1 MEEKRDLTAL
11 DWVLGE
17 ISESLN
23 QSRQALEAYMGD
35 VQDATQLRFCL
46 THLHQVYGSLQMVEL
61 EGPTMLAQEMELL
74 TQEMLNGAVAA
85 DNTVANT
92 LMRAIVQLPLFLQQI
107 QRGTGFHSSAVFPL
121 VNELRAARGDSLI
134 IDSVGF
140 KPDLSALQLRFGTA
154 PKLLADQNH
163 FLAVA
168 KKLQQM
174 FQFAAASVLR
184 GMNLKDNRDYL
195 NKIFLRLKAI
205 SQASPR
211 LQQWDIAKAWLDSLS
226 NEDLSSG
233 LAVRALMRHL
243 HRDIKIISQKGVPAL
258 SVAPN
263 QELLRTL
270 LFYVACSTESSDAIR
285 AVRERYALD
294 RAFGGDDQ
302 AAISAVS
309 EPQLDTI
316 RSVTKA
322 LKEELDEIKQTL
334 EKFNE
339 DSGEVQSLED
349 MLPVF
354 QRVADTMMVMG
365 VNELPKQVNQIEESL
380 RLKLR
385 EGELHGQ
392 ELMKFAEQILHVEH
406 QLEAIASSGRLQETV
421 DNKTLA
427 ALRIDDAQQAVVQ
440 ESYSR
445 LETVKQSIVEY
456 IASQWDVTH
465 LQETPALLKEIAGGL
480 AIIPLQRAANILY
493 TAARYIDDKLLIGDA
508 GAPQWV
514 ELDTLADAIS
524 SVEYYLEKL
533 RSGVDNSEDQLLEVA
548 EESLANLGYAVV
560 EIQYVEPVK
569 ETPAQEQEQEQ
580 EQNQSQLDMPTAAEE
595 VVEDL
600 TAANEEI
607 DLADAAVSEIS
618 LSSVQEDEDEDEDED
633 EVDSEIREIFIEEA
647 AEVIESI
654 DDYFPR
660 WAMDFSD
667 QESLGEFRRAFHTLK
682 GSGRLVKAFSI
693 GELAW
698 SVENMLNRIIDG
710 AIEPNEQQVSLIN
723 RVRSHLPGLVEA
735 FAAEAAVENEA
746 ELQQLQEWAAVLAD
760 GGSVIGL
767 DDKPEAEE
775 KTEEDQASE
784 SIIDEGAADAE
795 PLSQEDEE
803 RAEEYQLWD
812 IFVSEAEGH
821 LYEVGRFNERMLAAA
836 PLYEAPSDPMQ
847 RALHTLKGSAH
858 MAGVTEV
865 AEIATPLEGLA
876 KEMRN
881 YQVILNQDSLQLFV
895 DAREYI
901 QAALEQI
908 KARLEIQIPEKDMFL
923 ARVAEQYEL
932 NVGHLIH
939 QEQDSPLGSA
949 DPSKLTAFM
958 AGGMDLLLDADRLLV
973 SWRAGG
979 PAADVATIGTELH
992 ALHEAAE
999 QARLPQVAQLSEQL
1013 LAVYK
1018 HIPADA
1024 ETFDAEVLG
1033 HLEQGHEC
1041 ILDMLDAVA
1050 ATQELPLPSDE
1061 LVAALEADA
1070 QNLAVPELSE
1080 HIEGEA
1086 EAEVAEQEV
1095 VESEAAELEAAEEV
1109 GETSSEEAEE
1119 KVDSEPES
1127 DTTEVEAV
1135 DESTEATSE
1144 ASDTTAT
1151 PEVSEH
1157 ETSQY
1162 IKGLLDAAAA
1172 KSEPAIEEPEAEDEV
1187 DPEILEIFYEEAE
1200 EQIEEIEEAVH
1211 DWEEAPND
1219 HQHADE
1225 LKRILHTLKGGA
1237 RLAGLSTLGDL
1248 AHDFETYLINNT
1260 DQASKD
1266 PQFFIQVHEYQ
1277 DRLISK
1283 IKSTGEYTGA
1293 ADADVEQE
1301 EAEEQA
1307 PKEVAVVEAEQV
1319 QVQSQAPVQGEQNK
1333 LQVQRSAPQEV
1344 IKIPA
1349 DLLESLVN
1357 LAGETSISRGR
1368 MEQQVS
1374 DWGQSLDEMNSTIV
1388 RLQEQLRRLDIETE
1402 AQILFRQEQLQQH
1415 EDFDPLEMD
1424 RYSQLQQLSR
1434 SLTESASDLLDL
1446 KHTLSDKARD
1456 AEQLLLQQS
1465 RINTDLQEG
1474 LMRSRMVPFSRM
1486 VPRLR
1491 RIVRQVSTE
1500 LGKQVNLQME
1510 NIEGEM
1516 DRSVLERMVTPLEH
1530 MLRNAVDH
1538 GIESAQERAA
1548 ENKAPHGRI
1557 VLSLTREGGD
1567 VLLRLA
1573 DDGRGIDL
1581 EKVKA
1586 KAIERGMMAAD
1597 AQLSDRDIMQFV
1609 VQAGFS
1615 TAESV
1620 TQISGRGVG
1629 LDVVSSEIKQLGGAV
1644 TINSQQGQGT
1654 EFLIRLP
1661 FTVSVNRALMVQI
1674 GDDSYALPLNTIEGI
1689 VRVSP
1694 FELEHYYQ
1702 DPQARFEYAD
1712 ENYKVRYLG
1721 EMLGTGA
1728 KPKLEDQILPL
1739 PVVLVR
1745 TTEHVV
1751 AIQVDALM
1759 GSREIVVKSLGPQ
1772 FAGVQGLSGATV
1784 MGDGSVVVIID
1795 PVALIRRQAAM
1806 SYQPHLLSE
1815 EPALPSRENDEI
1827 TVMVVDDSVTVRK
1840 VAGRFLE
1847 RQGYRV
1853 ITAKDGMEALK
1864 VLQDEIPA
1872 IMLLDIEMPRMDGF
1886 EVAKNV
1892 RGSRRLQDL
1901 PIIMI
1906 TSRTGDKH
1914 RERAMELGVN
1924 KYMGKPYQEEALL
1937 ENINELI
1944 GIVPRALEQA

>member
-107 QRGTGFHSSAVFPL
+107 QRGKGFHSSAVFPL

-184 GMNLKDNRDYL
+184 GMNVKDNRDYL

-243 HRDIKIISQKGVPAL
+243 HRDIKLISQKGVPAL
-258 SVAPN
+258 NVAPN

-294 RAFGGDDQ
+294 QAFGGNDQ
-302 AAISAVS
+302 TAISSVS

-339 DSGEVQSLED
+339 DSGEAQSLED

-385 EGELHGQ
+385 DGDLHDQ
-392 ELMKFAEQILHVEH
+392 ELMKLAEDILHVEH

-533 RSGVDNSEDQLLEVA
+533 RSGVDNTEDQLLEVA

-560 EIQYVEPVK
+560 DIQYVEPEK
-569 ETPAQEQEQEQ
+569 ETPAETEHQA
-580 EQNQSQLDMPTAAEE
+580 QLDTPALVSDAVEE

-600 TAANEEI
+600 NAANEEI
-607 DLADAAVSEIS
+607 DLADTDTSASTT
-618 LSSVQEDEDEDEDED
+618 SSVQQDDDED

-667 QESLGEFRRAFHTLK
+667 QDSLGEFRRAFHTLK

-735 FAAEAAVENEA
+735 FAAETAVENEA

-775 KTEEDQASE
+775 NVREEQAGE
-784 SIIDEGAADAE
+784 LAVDEGDAAVSSADAE

-803 RAEEYQLWD
+803 REEIYQLWD

-881 YQVILNQDSLQLFV
+881 YQVVLNQDSLQLFV

-908 KARLEIQIPEKDMFL
+908 KARQEIQIPEKDMFL

-979 PAADVATIGTELH
+979 PAADVATISTELH

-1018 HIPADA
+1018 HVPADA
-1024 ETFDAEVLG
+1024 ETFDAEILG

-1070 QNLAVPELSE
+1070 QGLAVPEVSE
-1080 HIEGEA
+1080 PIEGEA

-1095 VESEAAELEAAEEV
+1095 VEPETTELEAAEKV

-1119 KVDSEPES
+1119 KADSEPES
-1127 DTTEVEAV
+1127 DTEVEAV
-1135 DESTEATSE
+1135 DEGTEETPE
-1144 ASDTTAT
+1144 VPETTAA
-1151 PEVSEH
+1151 PEVSER

-1172 KSEPAIEEPEAEDEV
+1172 KPAQVVEEAETEDEV

-1248 AHDFETYLINNT
+1248 AHDFETYLINNSE
-1260 DQASKD
+1260 QASKD
-1266 PQFFIQVHEYQ
+1266 SQFFIQVHEYQ

-1283 IKSTGEYTGA
+1283 IKSTTDDA
-1293 ADADVEQE
+1293 AAVEVVEE

-1374 DWGQSLDEMNSTIV
+1374 DWGQSLDEMNSTIM

-1538 GIESAQERAA
+1538 GIESAEERAA

-1751 AIQVDALM
+1751 AIQVDSLM

-1806 SYQPHLLSE
+1806 SYQPQLLSE
-1815 EPALPSRENDEI
+1815 EPALPSGEGDEI

-1840 VAGRFLE
+1840 VTGRFLE